1 MIINRVM
8 CVNLNFAIQLQ
19 TAILNASSGVV
30 QSLANQANIPA
41 SLLSSALINAN
52 MAATLSATGGVMNPG
67 IRYGIVQ
74 CIAIRTYN
82 LLRCNYRILQ
92 SVHCSVGSL
101 ILSQL

>member
-1 MIINRVM
+1 MFIT
-8 CVNLNFAIQLQ
+8 LLLFQLQ

-67 IRYGIVQ
+67 NICLFVSASPRKYYIFTV
-74 CIAIRTYN
+74 R
-82 LLRCNYRILQ
+82 
-92 SVHCSVGSL
+92 VGV
-101 ILSQL
+101 

>member
-1 MIINRVM
+1 M
-8 CVNLNFAIQLQ
+8 FQLQ

-67 IRYGIVQ
+67 NVHNNYILIVFASPWE
-74 CIAIRTYN
+74 CYVFTVIMPM
-82 LLRCNYRILQ
+82 
-92 SVHCSVGSL
+92 SV
-101 ILSQL
+101 IT

>member
-1 MIINRVM
+1 MSYSD
-8 CVNLNFAIQLQ
+8 LQLQ

-67 IRYGIVQ
+67 M
-74 CIAIRTYN
+74 
-82 LLRCNYRILQ
+82 YRELECDKM
-92 SVHCSVGSL
+92 HCSV
-101 ILSQL
+101 IK

>member
-1 MIINRVM
+1 MYCLA
-8 CVNLNFAIQLQ
+8 CVQLQ

-67 IRYGIVQ
+67 MCMGK
-74 CIAIRTYN
+74 
-82 LLRCNYRILQ
+82 
-92 SVHCSVGSL
+92 
-101 ILSQL
+101 